1 MIHELTQH
9 RSQIPEC
16 QISASDSYNQYSEDR
31 IINMWLLTKHSSNTQ
46 NAYLND
52 ISLFLS
58 FCAKSLFDIKLDD
71 IQKYMLHIS
80 ESKNSTQRRKLATIK
95 SLFCFCQQLGIIIHN
110 PSKVIKLKRIPCNV
124 SEKILSEKQ
133 IKQIIVNELNTRNK
147 ILLKFLY
154 ITGARVSEI
163 CKIKWS
169 DFRED
174 ENVIYLNIF
183 GKGEKQNTVI
193 IPSHIWNELQLLKM
207 SNSEFVFTNRKSKAI
222 TRTQVFRIVQN
233 AAKRAGINKTVS
245 PHCFRHSM
253 ATTALRRGASLKLI
267 QQQLNH
273 SSIATTGIY
282 LHTSPTE
289 TATKFLKI

>member
-1 MIHELTQH
+1 MIHEIIKQS
-9 RSQIPEC
+9 SQISEC
-16 QISASDSYNQYSEDR
+16 QISASDTCYNHYSEDR
-31 IINMWLLTKHSSNTQ
+31 IINMWLLTKHSPNTQ

-58 FCAKSLFDIKLDD
+58 FCAKNLFDIKLDD

-110 PSKVIKLKRIPCNV
+110 PSKVIKLKRVPNNI

-133 IKQIIVNELNTRNK
+133 IKQIIAKEYNARNR

-154 ITGARVSEI
+154 ITGARVSEV
-163 CKIKWS
+163 CNTKWK
-169 DFRED
+169 DFRTDD
-174 ENVIYLNIF
+174 EFIYLSIT
-183 GKGEKQNTVI
+183 GKGEKHNTII
-193 IPSHIWNELQLLKM
+193 IPESIWKELLCMKSL
-207 SNSEFVFTNRKSKAI
+207 NHECVFTNRHGKALS
-222 TRTQVFRIVQN
+222 RTQVFRIVKKAVSN
-233 AAKRAGINKTVS
+233 AGIDKSAS

-267 QQQLNH
+267 QQQLTILRLQQLACTFIIH
-273 SSIATTGIY
+273 QRIA
-282 LHTSPTE
+282 
-289 TATKFLKI
+289 